1 MSAAV
6 SYPAADG
13 HATGAAEPLIT
24 LTRVSK
30 DYDTGGGVVQ
40 AMRDVDLTIAHGEF
54 VAIVGTSGSGKS
66 TMMNIL
72 GCLDRPTRGTYTLAG
87 IDVGTR
93 ASDSRAIVRN
103 RVIGFIFQ
111 GFNLLPRTTA
121 LENCELPLQYRGVGA
136 RQRRVRARAALEA
149 VGLGD
154 RMDHKPN
161 QLSGGQQQRVAIARA
176 LVTDPPLLLA
186 DEPTGNLD
194 SRTSLEVLAL
204 LQKLNRERGITIVL
218 VTHERDIAACA
229 SRVVTMRDGSIVSD
243 VAQDTPL
250 DAAAEL
256 EVPAADAGGGPARTE
271 VDAGDVAAARAR
283 ERIPLLVYGAMFIG
297 WRLGLVAAR
306 LLLLLAGIADPTG
319 RVGLFVAAHAFGLA
333 CESWRGAASAR
344 RRLGVAPTAEQRA
357 RIALWYTMGTSVL
370 STVAI
375 VVLTFARKA
384 DLEAQFAKWSLLATL
399 AERVSSR
406 GAAVMLAAGIIFH
419 GALVLMRYLLLTL
432 FGSAGVKVR
441 RHSLPSSR
449 SRR

>member
-6 SYPAADG
+6 SLP
-13 HATGAAEPLIT
+13 AAEPLIA
-24 LTRVSK
+24 LSRVSK
-30 DYDTGGGVVQ
+30 DYDTGGGVVH

-136 RQRRVRARAALEA
+136 RQRRARARAALEA

-194 SRTSLEVLAL
+194 TRTSLEVLAL

-229 SRVVTMRDGSIVSD
+229 SRVVTMRDGCIVSD

-256 EVPAADAGGGPARTE
+256 EAVPPADGGGGPARTE
-271 VDAGDVAAARAR
+271 LDAADAARAR
-283 ERIPLLVYGAMFIG
+283 ERIPWPVYGAM
-297 WRLGLVAAR
+297 LVGSWMGSAAGR
-306 LLLLLAGIADPTG
+306 LLFLLAGIPFQQQSGA
-319 RVGLFVAAHAFGLA
+319 LFVIAQALGLLA
-333 CESWRGAASAR
+333 EGWRGASSAR
-344 RRLGVAPTAEQRA
+344 RRLGYPPTSEQRIE
-357 RIALWYTMGTSVL
+357 IALWYTMGTAVPTAAL
-370 STVAI
+370 ILVFT
-375 VVLTFARKA
+375 LARWAKA
-384 DLEAQFAKWSLLATL
+384 EAQLTYWSGLATL
-399 AERVSSR
+399 AERVSWR
-406 GAAVMLAAGIIFH
+406 GLGVMLVAGVVFH
-419 GALVLMRYLLLTL
+419 AALVLLRYLLLTL
-432 FGSAGVKVR
+432 FGSR
-441 RHSLPSSR
+441 R
-449 SRR
+449 